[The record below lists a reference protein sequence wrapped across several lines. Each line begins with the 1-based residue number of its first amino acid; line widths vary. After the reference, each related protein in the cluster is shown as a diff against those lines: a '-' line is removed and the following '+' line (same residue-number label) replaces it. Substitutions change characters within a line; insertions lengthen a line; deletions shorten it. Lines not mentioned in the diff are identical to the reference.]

1 MRPNT
6 STSETGERRAR
17 LHLVHL
23 LLLIGILGAVYFIA
37 PRAKPLWNA
46 RWVQDDAYVSFRYAK
61 NLVHGN
67 GLVYNVGERVEG
79 YSNFLWTLLSA
90 VPLAMGVE
98 DPLHVMHML
107 GLWLWGCS
115 FAFLIALGVR
125 LFREGQWA
133 APLAAVPLA
142 YHWSYNMWFVSG
154 METPLVSFLTIA
166 AVCLFVEDPQR
177 HRTTLFWTSLAGVA
191 LTMARPDGI
200 VIFGGIALA
209 GLALYWRPLF
219 RERDWR
225 TYLWPPLLPVLLI
238 WVPYNV
244 WRVLYFGDFFP
255 NTYYAKVGYLS
266 YYARGWGYL
275 HTYLQAYPF
284 ATFGPLAV
292 AGAILARPGATRRYL
307 WAALLATACA
317 FFYVVRLGGDF
328 MEWRF
333 VTPVTGVLYPAIVI
347 GAGVCAERLWSFA
360 ATRLVRRSGE
370 PGGPLGAPSSWSRTA
385 GLAATLVVAVTL
397 TRATDAATPIAKDRI
412 VPGQENIALL
422 SRYCDSRTFN
432 WGSVGRTYHDV
443 LPPGVRIATTSAGI
457 IPFFSEH
464 HTLDL
469 NGMTDPEIAHR
480 PIDTEN
486 RGRMGHEKWV
496 ADLDEMRRR
505 GVDIFLYWADPK
517 KVALSL
523 INPPREGF
531 EMVSM
536 RLPDGR
542 YTEFAILNK
551 DNIDVA
557 KLRQDPRLVFYGS
570 VPLADRSQLYVVK
583 NKFTGY
589 KTIDSVDLE
598 DKDSHAQ
605 HDVEELYPPDA
616 PQGHNWHEKLLGY
629 REPLDDILVDD
640 NGFIPY
646 GIRWKVHNVS
656 PRQSLVMVV
665 RSDLIGGAIFDVK
678 VNGQVL
684 PGKLQIPGAPEA
696 WDEIPFVIPARFLV
710 DGTNEIVITRAQE
723 SKAASEL
730 YYLWFLQRP
739 AGPIGQIKEQTA
751 GDSRGARWE
760 LHALRKQLTGAIL
773 VDELDI
779 EEPES
784 QAAHD
789 MKLLGPPGQPPRHDW
804 HVKTLRYRPPLDDVT
819 VTDNGVIPYGIE
831 WQIENVSAGND
842 LVMAVRFDRTGGGIY
857 ELEVNGR
864 KVPGELAFAS
874 GPEAWDELAFT
885 VPRDYLVDGANQFR
899 MVVSE
904 QSKRP
909 SELYYM
915 WFLQGG
921 NDAQAKKAG

>member
-1 MRPNT
+1 MKPNK
-6 STSETGERRAR
+6 STSNPDERRAR
-17 LHLVHL
+17 LRWVHVL
-23 LLLIGILGAVYFIA
+23 LLAGIVCAVYFIA
-37 PRAKPLWNA
+37 LRAKPLWEA

-61 NLVHGN
+61 NLIHGD

-98 DPLHVMHML
+98 DPLHAMHIL
-107 GLWLWGCS
+107 GLWLWACS
-115 FAFLIALGVR
+115 YAFLIALGVR
-125 LFREGQWA
+125 LFREGHWA

-166 AVCLFVEDPQR
+166 AVCLFVEDPKR
-177 HRTTLFWTSLAGVA
+177 HRTTLFWASLAGVA

-238 WVPYNV
+238 WVPYNL

-275 HTYLQAYPF
+275 RTYLGVYPF
-284 ATFGPLAV
+284 AAFGPLAL
-292 AGAILARPGATRRYL
+292 AGAILARPGAARRYL
-307 WAALLATACA
+307 WTVVLATACA

-347 GAGVCAERLWSFA
+347 GAGVCAEQVWSFVA
-360 ATRLVRRSGE
+360 AWLVRRSLR
-370 PGGPLGAPSSWSRTA
+370 PPMQLAASSSWSRTA
-385 GLAATLVVAVTL
+385 GLAATLCAAVTL
-397 TRATDAATPIAKDRI
+397 ARATDAATPVAKDRI

-422 SRYCDSRTFN
+422 SRYCDPRTFD
-432 WGSVGRTYHDV
+432 WESVGRTYRQV
-443 LPPGVRIATTSAGI
+443 LPPDIRIATTSAGI
-457 IPFFSEH
+457 IPFLSEH

-469 NGMTDPEIAHR
+469 NGMTDPEIARR
-480 PIDTEN
+480 PVDENN

-496 ADLDEMRRR
+496 SDFDQIRAR
-505 GVDIFLYWADPK
+505 GVDVFLYWAQPK
-517 KVALSL
+517 PVALSL
-523 INPPREGF
+523 ITPPNEGF

-542 YTEFAILNK
+542 YTEFAILNH
-551 DNIDVA
+551 DRIDMA
-557 KLRQDPRLVFYGS
+557 ALRQDPRLVFYGS
-570 VPLADRSQLYVVK
+570 VPLADRQQLYAVK
-583 NKFTGY
+583 EKFKGY
-589 KTIDSVDLE
+589 KTVDSVDLE
-598 DKDSHAQ
+598 EKDSHAQ
-605 HDVEELYPPDA
+605 HDLEELYPP
-616 PQGHNWHEKLLGY
+616 PVEEGHNWHDKLLLY
-629 REPLDDILVDD
+629 RAPLTDILVHD

-646 GIRWKVHNVS
+646 GLRWKVRNVS
-656 PRQSLVMVV
+656 ARQNLVMVV

-678 VNGQVL
+678 VNGKVL
-684 PGKLQIPGAPEA
+684 PGKLQIPGAGEA
-696 WDEIPFVIPARFLV
+696 WDEISFVIPARFVV
-710 DGTNEIVITRAQE
+710 DGTNELAITRAEE

-739 AGPIGQIKEQTA
+739 AGPIGEITERA
-751 GDSRGARWE
+751 EGDSTGARSD
-760 LHALRKQLTGAIL
+760 LLALRKQLVGLTL
-773 VDELDI
+773 VDEVDI
-779 EEPES
+779 EEADS
-784 QAAHD
+784 QAAHEL
-789 MKLLGPPGQPPRHDW
+789 KPLGPPGQPPRHDW

-819 VTDNGVIPYGIE
+819 LTDNGVIPYGLE
-831 WQIENVSAGND
+831 WQVDNVSAGRD
-842 LVMAVRFDRTGGGIY
+842 LIMVVRFDRSGGGIY
-857 ELEVNGR
+857 EVEVNGR
-864 KVPGELAFAS
+864 KVPGELAFAG
-874 GPEAWDELAFT
+874 GPEAWEETAFT
-885 VPRDYLVDGANQFR
+885 VPGDYVVDGANQFR
-899 MVVSE
+899 MVRSE
-904 QSKRP
+904 RSKRS

-921 NDAQAKKAG
+921 SRVAPKKAG